1 MFPLVAVVPFILRHW
16 MPFAFGA
23 ILLSL
28 FTYHRCAVSDARE
41 SGRQEGRQGAREEI
55 ALQEDARVELLDKRE
70 QELTKLWEA
79 QSSALDNQATA
90 LDQERKDLTKL
101 QVDMAM
107 NQQRS
112 MQTFFRRLKDAGQQA
127 SQVPRADLVPVWDAL
142 LAEHRRRDADQ
153 DPRDDRSTQ

>member
-1 MFPLVAVVPFILRHW
+1 MFFTGLLGKASFGFILKHL

-23 ILLSL
+23 ILLTV
-28 FTYHRCAVSDARE
+28 FGYHRCAVSNARD

-55 ALQEDARVELLDKRE
+55 GLQHDQRIELLDKRE
-70 QELTKLWEA
+70 EELTRLWA
-79 QSSALDNQATA
+79 ADSAALANQATG
-90 LDQERKDLTKL
+90 LDQERKDLTKI

-107 NQQRS
+107 GQQRS

-142 LAEHRRRDADQ
+142 LTEHR
-153 DPRDDRSTQ
+153 